1 MTSCG
6 CSVSHDPGQLL
17 RDGTDQEQRAL
28 SAPDPASAP
37 VDDRRSEHA
46 IVFAA
51 AYSRYL
57 RYVGFDDTVDPADPD
72 WHQFFGSDISS
83 LLAVVAVDRVD
94 AYRTALQG
102 WLCRLEDPPL
112 TGSEADMKEALGAIF
127 DAVGSL
133 ARGIDAVAVALP
145 PADPLRATIVNLV
158 RAQLS
163 PMLRRLIGYHVA
175 GQALGVVDP
184 AVPAPSD
191 VRILGRSVEPFQR
204 FLVDPGAALSGEWPA
219 GVDLPNWAS
228 YVAVDPL
235 PHTDAYGQG
244 ATVVDR
250 ANHLA
255 THHLFRAICESFLG
269 AYARVVDGAR
279 TALHASFDSNG
290 HQPHYAL
297 FLAFVRLL
305 EHTRTQANQLTA
317 RHLDH
322 YYRDVL
328 RLRDLPSESGHAHVL
343 VELAKHVTSHRLT
356 AGALLRAGKDDVGE
370 DAHFAVDTDVVVN
383 RASVER
389 LASVYRHHDT
399 PGERL
404 PLEDGRLFA
413 SPVAE
418 SGDGVGGETDAVGG
432 SWHPFA
438 NKNYE
443 HGRLTGIR
451 MPPAE
456 VGFAIASH
464 HLWLAEGERT
474 IVVRLHT
481 SAAIAGGKTAAVDLR
496 CRLTTADGWL
506 ERSVAVLSL
515 DSEGG
520 ELQIELGGNDPA
532 VTPYDAATHGYGFD
546 TRLPVLLITLHHH
559 PTTPWTTYT
568 VLEKVELTGV
578 TLDVRVKGLR
588 SLALAND
595 QGPIDPSKPFLAFGA
610 VPREN
615 SALVV
620 GSTEAFQKSPGDVT
634 LHTTWMTSPTAYGS
648 PGTPQVT
655 AEVLDAGTWE
665 PLSMPSTDV
674 TATVLEIGAVPA
686 PHDTDPVLEQGVA
699 YDTGSRSGFIRLR
712 LDTGFGTEAYPLA
725 LAKWIAA
732 GAGDG
737 EPSPVP
743 VLPLLESLT
752 LDYTATQE
760 LTLADPTEAA
770 GRFFHMMPFGHLA
783 PSPAPLTGA
792 LPLLPRFL
800 ATGGTDAQAALY
812 IGVRDL
818 APPQDL
824 TLLFE
829 VVDGSA
835 NPLVVKPDD
844 HLHWSYLSGNDWEP
858 FPTNA
863 VSDSTDGLL
872 SSGIVTMSVPADA
885 STEHTALP
893 AGLHWIRVAVAE
905 APDAVCRLL
914 TVAAQALRAT
924 YVDRRNGSSSHTRQL
939 PAGTITKLDP
949 PEAAAKGVTQ
959 PFPTFGGRPV
969 ESAEAFRSRVSE
981 RLRHKD
987 RAIALWDHEHLV
999 LAAFPGIYQ
1008 ARCLNHT
1015 RYEPNTSG
1023 TGLYRELAP
1032 GHVTVVTI
1040 PDLAVAE
1047 RRDPLRPATSLRLLG
1062 EVERFLAARMSC
1074 FATLHVRNPRFEE
1087 VRAGLNVRFR
1097 PGVDETFQVQELKRE
1112 ITRFLSPWAFRDDA
1126 RPSFN
1131 GRIAK
1136 SVLVNYVEERPYVDY
1151 VTDVRLTHIDPDG
1164 GIESGDLDQVVGAL
1178 AISILVS
1185 VPAEQHLVNVIRPD
1199 QPASGERCGCD
1210 PEAAR

>member
-6 CSVSHDPGQLL
+6 CSASHDPGQLL
-17 RDGTDQEQRAL
+17 RHGTDQEDRAL
-28 SAPDPASAP
+28 SAPDPGSAP
-37 VDDRRSEHA
+37 VDDRGSEHA

-57 RYVGFDDTVDPADPD
+57 RYVGMDDNVDPADPD

-83 LLAVVAVDRVD
+83 LLAVVAVDDVD

-102 WLCRLEDPPL
+102 WLRRLEDPPL
-112 TGSEADMKEALGAIF
+112 AVSEADMQEALGAIF

-133 ARGIDAVAVALP
+133 ARGIDAVTVALP
-145 PADPLRATIVNLV
+145 PADPLRATIVDLV

-175 GQALGVVDP
+175 GQTLGVVDADTP
-184 AVPAPSD
+184 PPGD
-191 VRILGRSVEPFQR
+191 VRILGRQVEPFQR
-204 FLVDPGAALSGEWPA
+204 LLVEPGDALSGEWPA
-219 GVDLPNWAS
+219 GVDLPDWVA

-235 PHTDAYGQG
+235 PHMDAYGQG
-244 ATVVDR
+244 GTVADR

-255 THHLFRAICESFLG
+255 THHLFRAICETFLG
-269 AYARVVDGAR
+269 AYARIVDGAR

-328 RLRDLPSESGHAHVL
+328 RLRDQPSESGHAHVL
-343 VELAKHVTSHRLT
+343 VELAKHVASHRLP
-356 AGALLRAGKDDVGE
+356 AGTLLRAGKDDVGE
-370 DAHFAVDTDVVVN
+370 DAHFAVDADVVVN

-389 LASVYRHHDT
+389 LASVYRHRDT
-399 PGERL
+399 PGEQL
-404 PLEDGRLFA
+404 PLDDGRLFA
-413 SPVAE
+413 SPVAA
-418 SGDGVGGETDAVGG
+418 SGDGVGGAPDAVDG

-438 NKNYE
+438 NKTHE
-443 HGRLTGIR
+443 HGTLTGIR

-456 VGFAIASH
+456 LGFAVASH
-464 HLWLAEGERT
+464 HLWLAEGRRT
-474 IVVRLHT
+474 IAVRLQT
-481 SAAIAGGKTAAVDLR
+481 STAIADQTTAAVDLR

-506 ERSVAVLSL
+506 ERSVDILSL
-515 DSEGG
+515 DPEGG
-520 ELQIELGGNDPA
+520 ELQIELDGNDPA
-532 VTPYDAATHGYGFD
+532 VTPYDAATHGYDLD
-546 TRLPVLLITLHHH
+546 TRLPVLLITLRHR

-568 VLEKVELTGV
+568 LLEKVELTGV
-578 TLDVRVKGLR
+578 TLGVRVEGLR

-610 VPREN
+610 VPRDN
-615 SALVV
+615 SALVI
-620 GSTEAFQKSPGDVT
+620 GSAEAFQKSPVEVT
-634 LHTTWMTSPTAYGS
+634 LHTTWLTPPTAYGGT
-648 PGTPQVT
+648 GTPRVT
-655 AEVLDAGTWE
+655 AQVLDAGIWG

-674 TATVLEIGAVPA
+674 TAQALQIGAVPTTPDA
-686 PHDTDPVLEQGVA
+686 DPVLEQGVA
-699 YDTGSRSGFIRLR
+699 FDTRSRSGFIRLR
-712 LDTGFGTEAYPLA
+712 LDAGFGTEAYPLA

-743 VLPLLESLT
+743 VLPMLESLT

-760 LTLADPTEAA
+760 LSLANPTEAA

-783 PSPAPLTGA
+783 PSPAQATGA
-792 LPLLPRFL
+792 LPLLGPFR
-800 ATGGTDAQAALY
+800 ATGATDAEAALY

-824 TLLFE
+824 KLLFE

-835 NPLVVKPDD
+835 NPLVAKPDD
-844 HLHWSYLSGNDWEP
+844 HLHWSYLSGGSWEP
-858 FPTNA
+858 FPANT

-872 SSGIVTMSVPADA
+872 SSGIITLSVPSDA
-885 STEHTALP
+885 STEHTELP
-893 AGLHWIRVAVAE
+893 TGLHWIRVAVAE
-905 APDAVCRLL
+905 APDAVCRML
-914 TVAAQALRAT
+914 TVAAQGLRAT
-924 YVDRRNGSSSHTRQL
+924 YVDRRNGSISHTRQL

-949 PEAAAKGVTQ
+949 PEAAVKRVTQ
-959 PFPTFGGRPV
+959 PFSSFGGRPL
-969 ESAEAFRSRVSE
+969 ESDEAFRSRVSE

-987 RAIALWDHEHLV
+987 RAITLWDHEHLV
-999 LAAFPGIYQ
+999 LAAFPEIYQ

-1015 RYEPNTSG
+1015 RYEPNASG
-1023 TGLYRELAP
+1023 TGIYRELAP

-1047 RRDPLRPATSLRLLG
+1047 RRDPLRPTTSLRLLG
-1062 EVERFLAARMSC
+1062 EVERFLASRMSC

-1097 PGVDETFQVQELKRE
+1097 PGVDETFHVQELQRE

-1136 SVLVNYVEERPYVDY
+1136 SVLVNYVEERPYVEY
-1151 VTDVRLTHIDPDG
+1151 VTDVRLTHIDPDQG
-1164 GIESGDLDQVVGAL
+1164 ESGDLDQVVGAR

-1185 VPAEQHLVNVIRPD
+1185 VPAETHVVKVIRPD
-1199 QPASGERCGCD
+1199 RTASGERCGCD
-1210 PEAAR
+1210 PEAPR